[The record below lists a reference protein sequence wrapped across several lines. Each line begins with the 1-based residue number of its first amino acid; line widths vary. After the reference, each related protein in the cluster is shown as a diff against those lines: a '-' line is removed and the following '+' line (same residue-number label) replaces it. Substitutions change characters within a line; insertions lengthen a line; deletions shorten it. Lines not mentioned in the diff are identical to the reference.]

1 MARQSN
7 SDKLNRYRGKV
18 EASRKWRQ
26 NEQYDNLWTR
36 LINLYRGKHYR
47 GNIPGDRLLVNICFS
62 TINTLAPAVS
72 IGRPKILVN
81 PRRPEDGDKAI
92 LTEAI
97 INYWW
102 QHYGCQPEFQR
113 SVKDSL
119 IIGHGWVKTGYRF
132 VEEKKLDDIEETAD
146 EAAESIPTGQVESVM
161 VIREDRPFLE
171 RVDPFD
177 MFVDPDATSMS
188 DVRWIAQRSRR
199 PLKDVQNDNRY
210 DYAARK
216 EVSASSYSK
225 WGNTNSGS
233 NNYVNNT
240 YTEDEAYCDI
250 YEYYDINAGTMSIF
264 SDSGGDKFLVKPVK
278 IPYVF
283 GHPFVMLRDYDIPN
297 YFYPMGELE
306 AIEPLQMELNETRTQ
321 MMNHR
326 KRYSRKWL
334 FNESAFDDF
343 GRNALVSDDDNVI
356 VPVKGN
362 ENLNNVIVPMPA
374 VINPPEFY
382 NQSSLITNDIDRV
395 SGISEYQ
402 RGAIPETTRTAREA
416 SIIAESSNARVA
428 EKLIGIE
435 NSIAACAENLIK
447 LAQQFMTEE
456 QTIRVIGSENA
467 PVWLK
472 FDKDYINGEFDFT
485 VEAGS
490 TAPRNEAFR
499 RDMALQMVSAMQPF
513 AAAGIVNMEKLAEY
527 VLGTGFGVKNPESFL
542 TAPPPQAMEGPGG
555 QPMGPGGPEGMP
567 PMGPE
572 GIPGLT
578 PEMMA
583 QVESEMGMA
592 PQGGAPQGMAPQGQM
607 APPSEEELMAI
618 LEALQSGELTIED
631 LPPEI
636 AQMLEEML
644 AAQQDAGPETAP
656 PMAPEMGQAMA
667 PEGEIPQEILTI
679 LEALQSG
686 EITPEQIPPE
696 LMEQILPFLEGG
708 M

>member
-7 SDKLNRYRGKV
+7 SDKLSRYRSKV
-18 EASRKWRQ
+18 EASRKWRE
-26 NEQYDNLWTR
+26 NEQYDRLWTR

-47 GNIPGDRLLVNICFS
+47 GNLPGDRLLVNISFS

-119 IIGHGWVKTGYRF
+119 IIGHGWIKTGYRF

-146 EAAESIPTGQVESVM
+146 EATENVPTGQVESVM

-177 MFVDPDATSMS
+177 MFVDPDATCMS
-188 DVRWIAQRSRR
+188 DIRWIAQRSRR
-199 PLKDVQNDNRY
+199 PLKDVQNDQRY

-216 EVSASSYSK
+216 EVSASSYAR
-225 WGNTNSGS
+225 WGNTNSGAP
-233 NNYVNNT
+233 NANYT
-240 YTEDEAYCDI
+240 YSEDEAYCDV

-264 SDSGGDKFLVKPVK
+264 ADTGGDKFLVKPTK

-306 AIEPLQMELNETRTQ
+306 AIEPLQYELNETRTQ

-334 FNESAFDDF
+334 FSESAFDDF
-343 GRNALVSDDDNVI
+343 GRAALVSDDDNVI

-416 SIIAESSNARVA
+416 SIIAEASNARVS
-428 EKLIGIE
+428 EKLVSID
-435 NSIAACAENLIK
+435 NSIAHCAENLIK

-456 QTIRVIGSENA
+456 QTIRVIGTENA
-467 PVWLK
+467 PIWLK

-542 TAPPPQAMEGPGG
+542 MAPPPPPE
-555 QPMGPGGPEGMP
+555 GGPEGMP

-572 GIPGLT
+572 GLPPGM
-578 PEMMA
+578 EQMMA
-583 QVESEMGMA
+583 GA
-592 PQGGAPQGMAPQGQM
+592 PQGGMPPMPEGEGPELPQ
-607 APPSEEELMAI
+607 EEELMAI
-618 LEALQSGELTIED
+618 LEALQRGEITPD
-631 LPPEI
+631 QLPPEV
-636 AQMLEEML
+636 AQALNDLLAEQEQGMAPEM
-644 AAQQDAGPETAP
+644 AP
-656 PMAPEMGQAMA
+656 PMAPEMGAPMA
-667 PEGEIPQEILTI
+667 PEGEIPQEILAI
-679 LEALQSG
+679 LDALQTG

-696 LMEQILPFLEGG
+696 IMEQILPFLQGG

>member
-7 SDKLNRYRGKV
+7 SEKLSRYRAKV
-18 EASRKWRQ
+18 SASRKWRQ
-26 NEQYDNLWTR
+26 NEQYENLWTR

-47 GNIPGDRLLVNICFS
+47 GNIAGDRLLVNISFS

-97 INYWW
+97 VNYWW
-102 QHYGCQPEFQR
+102 QHYNCQPEFQR
-113 SVKDSL
+113 AVKDSL
-119 IIGHGWVKTGYRF
+119 IIGHGWIKTGYRF
-132 VEEKKLDDIEETAD
+132 VEEKKLDNIDDTAD
-146 EAAESIPTGQVESVM
+146 EAAENIPTGQVESTM

-177 MFVDPDATSMS
+177 MFVDPDGTCMS
-188 DVRWIAQRSRR
+188 DIRWIAQRSRR
-199 PLKDVQNDNRY
+199 PLKDVQNDERY

-225 WGNTNSGS
+225 WGNTNSGAA
-233 NNYVNNT
+233 NANVT
-240 YTEDEAYCDI
+240 YSEDEAYCDV
-250 YEYYDINAGTMSIF
+250 YEFYDINAGTMSIF
-264 SDSGGDKFLVKPVK
+264 ADTGGDKFLVKPVK

-306 AIEPLQMELNETRTQ
+306 AIEPLQYELNETRTQ

-334 FNESAFDDF
+334 FSESAFDDF
-343 GRNALVSDDDNVI
+343 GRQALVSDDDNVI

-416 SIIAESSNARVA
+416 SIIAEAANARVS
-428 EKLIGIE
+428 EKLVSIE
-435 NSIAACAENLIK
+435 NSIAHCAENLIK

-456 QTIRVIGSENA
+456 QTIRVIGTENA

-542 TAPPPQAMEGPGG
+542 MAPPPPQGAEGMPPEMAGMMP
-555 QPMGPGGPEGMP
+555 PMGPEGMP
-567 PMGPE
+567 PMP
-572 GIPGLT
+572 
-578 PEMMA
+578 PEMA
-583 QVESEMGMA
+583 GAPA
-592 PQGGAPQGMAPQGQM
+592 PQGGEV
-607 APPSEEELMAI
+607 PPEEELMAI
-618 LEALQSGELTIED
+618 LEALQAGEITID
-631 LPPEI
+631 QLPPEV
-636 AQMLEEML
+636 AQALDEML
-644 AAQQDAGPETAP
+644 ASQQGMAPEMAP
-656 PMAPEMGQAMA
+656 PMAPEMGTPMA
-667 PEGEIPQEILTI
+667 PEGEIPQEILAI
-679 LEALQSG
+679 LNALQSG

-696 LMEQILPFLEGG
+696 IMQEILPFIQGG

>member
-7 SDKLNRYRGKV
+7 SDKLNRYRGRV

-146 EAAESIPTGQVESVM
+146 EAAENIPTGQVESVM
-161 VIREDRPFLE
+161 IIREDRPFLE

-334 FNESAFDDF
+334 FSESAFDDF

-435 NSIAACAENLIK
+435 NSISACAENLIK

-583 QVESEMGMA
+583 QVEAEMGMA
-592 PQGGAPQGMAPQGQM
+592 PQGAPGPQGQM

-618 LEALQSGELTIED
+618 LEALQSGELTIEE

-636 AQMLEEML
+636 AQMLNDML
-644 AAQQDAGPETAP
+644 AAQQGAGPEMAP
-656 PMAPEMGQAMA
+656 PMAPEMGQPMA

>member
-7 SDKLNRYRGKV
+7 SDKLSRYRSKV
-18 EASRKWRQ
+18 EASRKWRE
-26 NEQYDNLWTR
+26 NEQYDRLWTR

-47 GNIPGDRLLVNICFS
+47 GNLPGDRLLVNISFS

-119 IIGHGWVKTGYRF
+119 IIGHGWIKTGYRF

-146 EAAESIPTGQVESVM
+146 EATENVPTGQVESVM

-177 MFVDPDATSMS
+177 MFVDPDATCMS
-188 DVRWIAQRSRR
+188 DIRWIAQRSRR
-199 PLKDVQNDNRY
+199 PLKDVQNDQRY

-216 EVSASSYSK
+216 EVSASSYAR
-225 WGNTNSGS
+225 WGNTNSGAP
-233 NNYVNNT
+233 NANYT
-240 YTEDEAYCDI
+240 YSEDEAYCDV

-264 SDSGGDKFLVKPVK
+264 ADTGGDKFLVKPTK

-306 AIEPLQMELNETRTQ
+306 AIEPLQYELNETRTQ

-334 FNESAFDDF
+334 FSESAFDDF
-343 GRNALVSDDDNVI
+343 GRAALVSDDDNVI

-416 SIIAESSNARVA
+416 SIIAEASNARVS
-428 EKLIGIE
+428 EKLVSIE
-435 NSIAACAENLIK
+435 NSIAHCAENLIK

-456 QTIRVIGSENA
+456 QTIRVIGTENA
-467 PVWLK
+467 PIWLK

-542 TAPPPQAMEGPGG
+542 MAPPPPPE
-555 QPMGPGGPEGMP
+555 GGPEGMP

-572 GIPGLT
+572 GLPPGM
-578 PEMMA
+578 EQMMA
-583 QVESEMGMA
+583 GA
-592 PQGGAPQGMAPQGQM
+592 PQGGMPPMPEGEGPELPQ
-607 APPSEEELMAI
+607 EEELMAI
-618 LEALQSGELTIED
+618 LEALQRGEITPD
-631 LPPEI
+631 QLPPEV
-636 AQMLEEML
+636 AQALNDLLAEQEQGMAPEM
-644 AAQQDAGPETAP
+644 AP
-656 PMAPEMGQAMA
+656 PMAPEMGAPMA
-667 PEGEIPQEILTI
+667 PEGEIPQEILAI
-679 LEALQSG
+679 LDALQTG

-696 LMEQILPFLEGG
+696 IMEQILPFLQGG